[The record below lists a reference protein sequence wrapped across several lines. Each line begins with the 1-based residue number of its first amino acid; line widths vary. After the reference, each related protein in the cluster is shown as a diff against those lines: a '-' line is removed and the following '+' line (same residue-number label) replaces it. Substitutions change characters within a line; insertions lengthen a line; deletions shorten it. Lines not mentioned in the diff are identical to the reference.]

1 MKDQNILEYNDKVK
15 DIFSQAKALRDR
27 IPESKKI
34 PIVKEEL
41 PKQENLPARYQG
53 LSGIKIRE
61 DGTITK
67 TNYLDLLN
75 VDEDKYGHLTFSEA
89 EIKQISNQMKRLTT
103 GINAAVPIR
112 CTGDQCAFKNS
123 CPYFQIGKPPLGQ
136 SCLVEAQLIH
146 YWTEQY
152 LEEFNV
158 DPNHITEMHLV
169 SELAEFNIYEMRITK
184 YLAENHQTLL
194 QDVMTGVDPN
204 GNIIQN
210 QEISRAFDLKER
222 IKKNRMKVLE
232 ALMATRKEKL
242 KVIATVSEKTSSS
255 SKMADLKSK
264 IFELSKQVEKMKVV
278 DGEVIE

>member
-1 MKDQNILEYNDKVK
+1 
-15 DIFSQAKALRDR
+15 
-27 IPESKKI
+27 
-34 PIVKEEL
+34 
-41 PKQENLPARYQG
+41 
-53 LSGIKIRE
+53 
-61 DGTITK
+61 
-67 TNYLDLLN
+67 
-75 VDEDKYGHLTFSEA
+75 
-89 EIKQISNQMKRLTT
+89 
-103 GINAAVPIR
+103 
-112 CTGDQCAFKNS
+112 
-123 CPYFQIGKPPLGQ
+123 
-136 SCLVEAQLIH
+136 
-146 YWTEQY
+146 
-152 LEEFNV
+152 
-158 DPNHITEMHLV
+158 MHLV